1 MEKRRN
7 FENLISAKWKGSYP
21 NNAWIYFY
29 IINFSDL
36 PFLYLKGVT
45 GNVWWLKWECS
56 IVEKFVRNHLRPIRR
71 FYGAYLLSKSANS
84 NIRIDCSF
92 WRDDFENRFIKK
104 YSITTTKNVEKIL
117 QYTKEL
123 SFCYK
128 LWCSNPLPSYVVDLS
143 YFKL

>member
-1 MEKRRN
+1 MEKCRN
-7 FENLISAKWKGSYP
+7 YDNLILAKWKGSYP

-36 PFLYLKGVT
+36 SFLYLKVVT

-71 FYGAYLLSKSANS
+71 FYGTDICSAWAQIQS
-84 NIRIDCSF
+84 LISSWIVHIKGF
-92 WRDDFENRFIKK
+92 DFENRFIKK

-117 QYTKEL
+117 QYTNLLFRNRFRK
-123 SFCYK
+123 
-128 LWCSNPLPSYVVDLS
+128 
-143 YFKL
+143 